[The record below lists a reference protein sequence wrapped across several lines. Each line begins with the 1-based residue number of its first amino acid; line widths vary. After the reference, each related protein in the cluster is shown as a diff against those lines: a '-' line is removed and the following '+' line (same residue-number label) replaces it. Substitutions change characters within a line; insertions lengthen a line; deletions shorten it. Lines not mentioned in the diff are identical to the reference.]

1 MNWTVIVPL
10 KQEGSRKTRL
20 RHVLTDAER
29 ARLGETWFAHV
40 VDTLRRVEGAQV
52 IVLSAGRPSG
62 WEGEWRRDEGRGLNP
77 ELQAAWEGLGRAPV
91 AILHADLPHLRLE
104 DVEALLEA
112 AERRGCAIA
121 PDRHGTGTNGLAI
134 ADGRPFRFAFG
145 PMSFERH
152 TAEAGPKHEVVERPG
167 LALDVDTPDD
177 LESVRRQS

>member
-1 MNWTVIVPL
+1 MSWTLLVPL
-10 KQEGSRKTRL
+10 KPEGARKTRL
-20 RHVLTDAER
+20 RDVLSDAER
-29 ARLGETWFAHV
+29 TRLGESWFAHV
-40 VDTLRRVEGAQV
+40 VDILGRVEGV
-52 IVLSAGRPSG
+52 KLVVLSAERPSG
-62 WEGEWRRDEGRGLNP
+62 WEGGWRRDEGRGLNP
-77 ELQAAWEGLGRAPV
+77 ELQAARAVLRGAPI

-152 TAEAGPKHEVVERPG
+152 SAEAGAGHEVVERPG

-177 LESVRRQS
+177 LQAVGRQS